1 MYNNKKGVWKLIF
14 SIKLKNYIKILLK
27 FVSLP
32 IIALIIIFAMTMSK
46 YELAYKVTISGEEV
60 GYIASKSQFEKL
72 IESEIL
78 NPKEENVAYVNI
90 NVEPQYS
97 YTLADIDGTNEDE
110 IFAKIKENS
119 VTTYRLYSI
128 AINGENKAYVND
140 REGAEEAVASLKQ
153 EYEGKL
159 TETEISVQEL
169 YTQDLETLS
178 TVEVA
183 SAVSSMEEELNVKV
197 QYEEQKKAAT
207 LDGVYFAT
215 KPVTGNITSRFGA
228 VESIR
233 DHVHQGMDIAAPGGT
248 PILASADGT
257 VTFAGWNGGY
267 GNLII
272 ISHGNGIQ
280 TYYGHCSK
288 LYASVGETV
297 SAGEKIA
304 AVGTTGNSTGNHLH
318 FEIRKNG
325 KQINPQIYVYK

>member
-1 MYNNKKGVWKLIF
+1 
-14 SIKLKNYIKILLK
+14 
-27 FVSLP
+27 
-32 IIALIIIFAMTMSK
+32 MTMSK

-60 GYIASKSQFEKL
+60 GYISSKSQFEQL
-72 IESEIL
+72 INNEIL
-78 NPKEENVAYVNI
+78 NPDEENVAYVDI
-90 NVEPQYS
+90 NVEPEYHI
-97 YTLADIDGTNEDE
+97 TLADIDDTDE
-110 IFAKIKENS
+110 EKIFAKIKENS
-119 VTTYRLYSI
+119 VTTYRLYAI
-128 AINGENKAYVND
+128 AINGENKTYVN
-140 REGAEEAVASLKQ
+140 GKEEAEQAVADLKQ

-169 YTQDLETLS
+169 YTQNLETLA

-183 SAVSSMEEELNVKV
+183 SAVSAMEEELNVKV
-197 QYEEQKKAAT
+197 QYEEAKKAAT

-215 KPVTGNITSRFGA
+215 KPVSGNITSRFGA

-248 PILASADGT
+248 PIVAAADGT
-257 VTFAGWNGGY
+257 VTFAGWSGGY
-267 GNLII
+267 GNLLI

-288 LYASVGETV
+288 LYASVGQTV

-304 AVGTTGNSTGNHLH
+304 AVGTTGYSTGNHLH

-325 KQINPQIYVYK
+325 KQVNPQKYVYK